1 MNLDKI
7 SDERLFA
14 NNAKEDIM
22 NWCSKLRYFHY
33 MRARGGHNCEG
44 DSFCVYF
51 RYDTREDLISK
62 LSLIGVNIKKL
73 QEDEIAFDPFES
85 YSIDDLDK
93 LRITMSEFRDL
104 IQPQNVEI
112 YGKKAHV
119 WVIKDRFEISIS
131 GTKDGQIYKVTD
143 DDFDVC
149 LLLEEKFDQLKWK
162 SILDYDIESQIH
174 CVSSR
179 RYPELYSKR
188 MD

>member
-14 NNAKEDIM
+14 NNTKDDIM
-22 NWCSKLRYFHY
+22 RWCKNLRYFHY

-44 DSFCVYF
+44 DAFCVYF
-51 RYDTREDLISK
+51 KYDTREDLISK
-62 LSLIGVNIKKL
+62 LSLIGIDLKEL
-73 QEDEIAFDPFES
+73 QKGEIAFDPLES

-93 LRITMSEFRDL
+93 LRITISEFSDL

-112 YGKKAHV
+112 YGKKSHV

-143 DDFDVC
+143 DDFNVC
-149 LLLEEKFDQLKWK
+149 LLLEEKFDQLKWE
-162 SILDYDIESQIH
+162 SILDNGIESQIH
-174 CVSSR
+174 CISR
-179 RYPELYSKR
+179 IKYPELYL
-188 MD
+188 